1 MIDKP
6 EDSERKVPDPKD
18 IQVPVPV
25 PVNNEGQKPLP
36 GAWALPAL
44 LLLAILTVLYLARD
58 LILPIVGAL
67 ILSLVFL
74 PLVRGMKKIF
84 IPASL
89 GAGLVVLGLMAGFIG
104 AAYNLSE
111 PAGAWLESAPDNL
124 RKIDKKLRT
133 IAGSVRDVAT
143 ATEKVQDI
151 TSNLA
156 SSSDGKKEKPREVVL
171 QHESTL
177 AGSFFY
183 GAKDFTISAISTLVL
198 LYFLLASGD
207 LFLRKTIAVTP
218 RFSDKKRAVDIAQQ
232 VEAAVSRYLFTVAFI
247 NVGLG
252 GAVAL
257 AMYLIGVPN
266 PVLWGVM
273 VCMLNFIPYIGDVVS
288 FSVLTVV
295 GLLTFDPLWQ
305 SLMVPGVFYLLTA
318 IEGYLITPLIV
329 SRRLSLNPVVIILSV
344 LFWGWMWGVP
354 GALLAVPILVA
365 VKTVCDRI
373 ESLQVFG
380 EFLGE

>member
-1 MIDKP
+1 MSDKSLEKGP
-6 EDSERKVPDPKD
+6 SESNPDAVGKNPTND
-18 IQVPVPV
+18 NVIATHVA
-25 PVNNEGQKPLP
+25 

-58 LILPIVGAL
+58 LILPVVAAL

-84 IPASL
+84 IPVPL
-89 GAGLVVLGLMAGFIG
+89 GAGLVVLGLMAGFAG
-104 AAYNLSE
+104 AGYNLSE
-111 PAGAWLESAPDNL
+111 PASEWLEKAPQSL
-124 RKIDKKLRT
+124 KKIDKKLLK
-133 IAGSVRDVAT
+133 IAGSMQEVAS

-151 TSNLA
+151 TEKLA
-156 SSSDGKKEKPREVVL
+156 SGDSNKEKPREVVMQEPTL
-171 QHESTL
+171 TGTVLYSARDFVVAALSTM
-177 AGSFFY
+177 
-183 GAKDFTISAISTLVL
+183 VL

-207 LFLRKTIAVTP
+207 MFLRKTIAVTP
-218 RFSDKKRAVDIAQQ
+218 RFSDKKRAVDIAHQ
-232 VEAAVSRYLFTVAFI
+232 VEMAVSRYLFTVAVI

-252 GAVAL
+252 TAVAL
-257 AMYLIGVPN
+257 AMYLMGVPN

-273 VCMLNFIPYIGDVVS
+273 VATLNFIPYIGDIVS

-318 IEGYLITPLIV
+318 LEGYLITPLIV

-365 VKTVCDRI
+365 LKTVCDRV

-380 EFLGE
+380 EYLGE